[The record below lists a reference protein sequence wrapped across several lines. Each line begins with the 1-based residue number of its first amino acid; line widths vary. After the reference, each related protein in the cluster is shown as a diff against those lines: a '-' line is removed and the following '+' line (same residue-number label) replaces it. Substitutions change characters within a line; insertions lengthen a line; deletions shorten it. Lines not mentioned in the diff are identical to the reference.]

1 MVERVKEGFKR
12 RGFELDEE
20 LFPQWLYVGG
30 DQCRKSL
37 ICWASG

>member
-20 LFPQWLYVGG
+20 LVRQWLFMGG

-37 ICWASG
+37 ICRANG

>member
-37 ICWASG
+37 ICRANG